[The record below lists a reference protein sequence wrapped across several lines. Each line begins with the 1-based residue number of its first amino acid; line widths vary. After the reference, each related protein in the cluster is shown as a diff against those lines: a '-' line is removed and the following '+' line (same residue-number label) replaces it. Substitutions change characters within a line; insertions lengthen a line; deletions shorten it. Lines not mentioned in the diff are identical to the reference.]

1 MRVEI
6 QHWNAQSY
14 SITSMNPALVGEWF
28 GEWAPRLMTADC
40 RYEVRIRI
48 WPQTHEEMQTIGSV
62 DATFTQDGLLHLA
75 ERILEA
81 SKKLGEMESA
91 RM

>member
-1 MRVEI
+1 
-6 QHWNAQSY
+6 
-14 SITSMNPALVGEWF
+14 
-28 GEWAPRLMTADC
+28 
-40 RYEVRIRI
+40 
-48 WPQTHEEMQTIGSV
+48 MQTIGSV